1 VISIDFTGFDLFAF
15 PLLHILRAALARGR
29 AYGGSRYKT
38 GPLPARLGADAE
50 KVPAAAS
57 RAGGH
62 RPAHRDMAALDLA
75 AAALGL
81 RRCRRP
87 PSPLSYDLAAAE
99 PDATS
104 PSPPTLPPSSLPG
117 LPPPYRPRRRRRPR
131 RYLRRP
137 RPLVAAPGHT
147 VAARP
152 GPRCRPTPAPTSSS
166 PPCLT

>member
-75 AAALGL
+75 AAARPL
-81 RRCRRP
+81 RSPMTSPP
-87 PSPLSYDLAAAE
+87 PSRM
-99 PDATS
+99 
-104 PSPPTLPPSSLPG
+104 
-117 LPPPYRPRRRRRPR
+117 RPRRRRRPCRRR
-131 RYLRRP
+131 RYLACRRP
-137 RPLVAAPGHT
+137 TDLVAAADPDAT
-147 VAARP
+147 SAAR
-152 GPRCRPTPAPTSSS
+152 AP
-166 PPCLT
+166 